1 MDQQRFKKSNRD
13 KSPRGRLLIQHYIYD
28 LQARSGGESRQLPS
42 SRELAAQFGVSRC
55 TVTREL
61 EKLVRDGVLV
71 TKQGIGTFLAP
82 VAKTGPAKK
91 RIIGLL
97 FGYGINHCYSEYG
110 WKLIA
115 ASGTVLIEHHCLVR
129 PMSISSGEEEGFYQ
143 ELCENFVDG
152 LIWFA
157 PPEERFPIIRRIS
170 RQLPTV
176 VFGSSVPEECNSITI
191 DYTGESYQEGKKL
204 LQEGRSSFWA
214 VQQINDSGVKSY
226 LRGYRKAFEEAG
238 KVFDSGMIFTGDN
251 TLPVQLKETLQSGK
265 RPDIFFIHAPNLREK
280 TVRLLQEFHIDFQ
293 QECRLI
299 CGGEAG
305 KIPGF
310 AGWCH
315 EQPYREI
322 GEVAADML
330 LRQFA
335 GDNRLEHRKLVTKH
349 IAINLKEKGCV

>member
-71 TKQGIGTFLAP
+71 TKQGVGTFLAP
-82 VAKTGPAKK
+82 AEKTGPLKK

-97 FGYGINHCYSEYG
+97 VGYGANHCYNEYSWG
-110 WKLIA
+110 LLA
-115 ASGTVLIEHHCLVR
+115 ASGIALTEHQCLVR
-129 PMSISSGEEEGFYQ
+129 LVNINSGEPEGFYQ
-143 ELCENFVDG
+143 ELCENFLDG
-152 LIWFA
+152 SIWFA
-157 PPEERFPIIRRIS
+157 PPKERFPVIQRIS
-170 RQLPTV
+170 RRIPTV
-176 VFGSSVPEECNSITI
+176 VFGLNVPEKCSSITI
-191 DYTGESYQEGKKL
+191 DYVEESYQEGKKL
-204 LQEGRSSFWA
+204 IKDGRSSFWG
-214 VQQINDSGVKSY
+214 IMRNDSGAELY

-238 KVFDSGMIFTGDN
+238 KKINPDRIFYAN
-251 TLPVQLKETLQSGK
+251 PTLPNQLREALQAGE
-265 RPDIFFIHAPNLREK
+265 RPDAFLIHSPELREE
-280 TVRLLQEFHIDFQ
+280 TVRLLQEFQIDFQ
-293 QECRLI
+293 QQCRL
-299 CGGEAG
+299 CCDSVAM

-315 EQPYREI
+315 EQPYQEI
-322 GEVAADML
+322 GKTATELL

-335 GDNRLEHRKLVTKH
+335 GDSRIEHRTLATKH
-349 IAINLKEKGCV
+349 FTVNLQ

>member
-170 RQLPTV
+170 RQIPTV
-176 VFGSSVPEECNSITI
+176 VFGSSVPEECNSLTV
-191 DYTGESYQEGKKL
+191 DYTEESYQEGKEL
-204 LQEGRSSFWA
+204 LREGRSSFWG
-214 VQQINDSGVKSY
+214 IMNNDPGAELY
-226 LRGYRKAFEEAG
+226 LRGYRKALEEAG
-238 KVFDSGMIFTGDN
+238 KRLDPDMIFYATSA
-251 TLPVQLKETLQSGK
+251 LPDRLRQALQAGK
-265 RPDIFFIHAPNLREK
+265 HPDAFLIHSPDLREE
-280 TVRLLQEFHIDFQ
+280 TIRLLQEFQIDFQ
-293 QECRLI
+293 QQCRLI
-299 CGGEAG
+299 SGSAAM

-322 GEVAADML
+322 GEAATELL

-335 GDNRLEHRKLVTKH
+335 GDLRVEHRTLVTKH
-349 IAINLKEKGCV
+349 FSVNLK